1 MLRRALLALILTI
14 GLVPLVDAQV
24 VQSPILTIDSERLY
38 RDSAFGQRVLREI
51 EARTRA
57 LTEENQKLEAEL
69 EAEEQ
74 ALTEQRD
81 SLTPEE
87 FRALA
92 DAFDARVQS
101 IRRERDARNQE
112 NIELL
117 DENQE
122 RFLRA
127 ALPVLE
133 AIMRDV
139 GAAVVLEVRS
149 VFVSANAIDIT
160 DRAIAEINAAVGDG
174 TQAQFAPD
182 FGWPIFCSIIAAIA
196 SGMAHVPLPI
206 CAVPDSPHSRPMS
219 TCCSS

>member
-1 MLRRALLALILTI
+1 MLRRALLALILTLS
-14 GLVPLVDAQV
+14 LVPLVDAQV

-38 RDSAFGQRVLREI
+38 RDSAFGQRVLSEI

-174 TQAQFAPD
+174 TTPAPAD
-182 FGWPIFCSIIAAIA
+182 
-196 SGMAHVPLPI
+196 
-206 CAVPDSPHSRPMS
+206 
-219 TCCSS
+219 

>member
-1 MLRRALLALILTI
+1 MLRRVLVALILTLS
-14 GLVPLVDAQV
+14 LVPLAHAQV

-81 SLTPEE
+81 SLTPDE

-92 DAFDARVQS
+92 DAFDARVQT

-174 TQAQFAPD
+174 AAPAPQD
-182 FGWPIFCSIIAAIA
+182 
-196 SGMAHVPLPI
+196 
-206 CAVPDSPHSRPMS
+206 
-219 TCCSS
+219 

>member
-1 MLRRALLALILTI
+1 MLRRVLVALILTLS
-14 GLVPLVDAQV
+14 LVPLAHAQV

-174 TQAQFAPD
+174 TTPAPAD
-182 FGWPIFCSIIAAIA
+182 
-196 SGMAHVPLPI
+196 
-206 CAVPDSPHSRPMS
+206 
-219 TCCSS
+219 

>member
-1 MLRRALLALILTI
+1 
-14 GLVPLVDAQV
+14 D
-24 VQSPILTIDSERLY
+24 LTIDSERLY

-69 EAEEQ
+69 EAEEK

-92 DAFDARVQS
+92 DAFDARVQA

-174 TQAQFAPD
+174 TTPAPAD
-182 FGWPIFCSIIAAIA
+182 
-196 SGMAHVPLPI
+196 
-206 CAVPDSPHSRPMS
+206 
-219 TCCSS
+219 

>member
-1 MLRRALLALILTI
+1 MLRRVLVALILTLS
-14 GLVPLVDAQV
+14 LVPLAHAQV

-51 EARTRA
+51 EARSRA

-92 DAFDARVQS
+92 DAFDARVQT

-174 TQAQFAPD
+174 AAPAPQD
-182 FGWPIFCSIIAAIA
+182 
-196 SGMAHVPLPI
+196 
-206 CAVPDSPHSRPMS
+206 
-219 TCCSS
+219 

>member
-1 MLRRALLALILTI
+1 MFRRYLVALVLII
-14 GLVPLVDAQV
+14 GLAPFASAQV

-38 RDSAFGQRVLREI
+38 RDSDFGQRVLREI
-51 EARTRA
+51 EERTQA
-57 LTEENQKLEAEL
+57 LTNENIALEAEL
-69 EAEEQ
+69 EAEEK

-81 SLTPEE
+81 TLTPEE

-92 DAFDARVQS
+92 DAFDARVQA
-101 IRRERDARNQE
+101 IRRDREARNKE
-112 NIELL
+112 NLALL
-117 DENQE
+117 DDNQA

-149 VFVSANAIDIT
+149 VFVSSNAIDIT

-174 TQAQFAPD
+174 TTP
-182 FGWPIFCSIIAAIA
+182 
-196 SGMAHVPLPI
+196 VPN
-206 CAVPDSPHSRPMS
+206 D
-219 TCCSS
+219 

>member
-14 GLVPLVDAQV
+14 SLVPLADAQV

-174 TQAQFAPD
+174 TTPAPAD
-182 FGWPIFCSIIAAIA
+182 
-196 SGMAHVPLPI
+196 
-206 CAVPDSPHSRPMS
+206 
-219 TCCSS
+219 

>member
-1 MLRRALLALILTI
+1 MLRRALLALILTLS
-14 GLVPLVDAQV
+14 LVPLADAQV

-174 TQAQFAPD
+174 TTPAPAD
-182 FGWPIFCSIIAAIA
+182 
-196 SGMAHVPLPI
+196 
-206 CAVPDSPHSRPMS
+206 
-219 TCCSS
+219 

>member
-1 MLRRALLALILTI
+1 MLRRALLALILTLS
-14 GLVPLVDAQV
+14 LVPLADAQV

-174 TQAQFAPD
+174 TKPAPAD
-182 FGWPIFCSIIAAIA
+182 
-196 SGMAHVPLPI
+196 
-206 CAVPDSPHSRPMS
+206 
-219 TCCSS
+219 

>member
-1 MLRRALLALILTI
+1 MLRRVLVALILTLS
-14 GLVPLVDAQV
+14 LVPLAHAQV

-92 DAFDARVQS
+92 DAFDARVQT

-174 TQAQFAPD
+174 ATPAPQD
-182 FGWPIFCSIIAAIA
+182 
-196 SGMAHVPLPI
+196 
-206 CAVPDSPHSRPMS
+206 
-219 TCCSS
+219 